1 MNDYVKIRVSA
12 EEKAEIEAEALL
24 RGMTMNAV
32 LRERLFADK
41 QRMDLAFSYAE
52 NIAEIRDNLNQ
63 LMIAPVQCKV
73 VFIDDLLKINDRLA
87 ALEEQSALF
96 MQQMMRGGV
105 DNGYDELSTN
115 SRLPDQSS
123 SIHSKP

>member
-96 MQQMMRGGV
+96 MQQMMRGV
-105 DNGYDELSTN
+105 
-115 SRLPDQSS
+115 
-123 SIHSKP
+123 

>member
-12 EEKAEIEAEALL
+12 LEKAEVEAEALL
-24 RGMTMNAV
+24 RGTTINAV
-32 LRERLFADK
+32 LRERLFSDK

-52 NIAEIRDNLNQ
+52 NIAEIRDALNK
-63 LMIAPVQCKV
+63 LMTAPVQYKV

-96 MQQMMRGGV
+96 MQQVTKGGAE
-105 DNGYDELSTN
+105 NGYDEFSAN
-115 SRLPDQSS
+115 PRLPD
-123 SIHSKP
+123 

>member
-12 EEKAEIEAEALL
+12 LEKAEVEAEALL
-24 RGMTMNAV
+24 RSTTMNAV

-52 NIAEIRDNLNQ
+52 NIAEIRDALNQ
-63 LMIAPVQCKV
+63 LMTAPVKYKV
-73 VFIDDLLKINDRLA
+73 VFIDDLLKINERLT

-96 MQQMMRGGV
+96 MQKMARGGV
-105 DNGYDELSTN
+105 ENGYDEFPTN
-115 SRLPDQSS
+115 PRLPD
-123 SIHSKP
+123 

>member
-1 MNDYVKIRVSA
+1 MNEYLKIRVSA
-12 EEKAEIEAEALL
+12 QEKAEVEAEALL
-24 RGMTMNAV
+24 RSTTMNAV

-52 NIAEIRDNLNQ
+52 NIAEIRDALNK
-63 LMIAPVQCKV
+63 LMTAPVQYKV

-96 MQQMMRGGV
+96 MQQVTKGGAE
-105 DNGYDELSTN
+105 NGYDEFPTN
-115 SRLPDQSS
+115 PRLPD
-123 SIHSKP
+123 

>member
-12 EEKAEIEAEALL
+12 LEKAEVEAEALL
-24 RGMTMNAV
+24 RSTTMNAV

-52 NIAEIRDNLNQ
+52 NIAEIRDSLNQ
-63 LMIAPVQCKV
+63 LMTAPVKYKV
-73 VFIDDLLKINDRLA
+73 VFIDDLLKINERLA

-96 MQQMMRGGV
+96 LQQMTKGGAE
-105 DNGYDELSTN
+105 NGYDEFSAN
-115 SRLPDQSS
+115 PRLPDQSS